1 METGDDAAVYRLTPE
16 LALIQTVD
24 YFTPIVDDPYSF
36 GAIAAANAFSDVY
49 AMGGRPL
56 LALNIVGF
64 PVGKLPNEVL
74 EKILRGGADKA
85 REAGALIVGGHSIDD
100 QEPKYGMA
108 VTGVIHP
115 EQVATNKDAKVGD
128 DLVLTKPLGMGIIST
143 AIKRGKAPQALID
156 KAVEIM
162 AALNRGAAEA
172 MNAVGADACTDIT
185 GFGLLGHL
193 YGMTRASGVGAKLKL
208 SKIPIL
214 PEVRDLALEG
224 CIPGGT
230 RKNFQF
236 LTEQGAVT
244 WDPAIDETN
253 RIILS
258 DAQTSGGLL
267 IAVPKN
273 RTQKL
278 VRLLEEKKTAA
289 AAVIGEIRKD
299 PEGRITVEP

>member
-1 METGDDAAVYRLTPE
+1 
-16 LALIQTVD
+16 
-24 YFTPIVDDPYSF
+24 
-36 GAIAAANAFSDVY
+36 
-49 AMGGRPL
+49 
-56 LALNIVGF
+56 
-64 PVGKLPNEVL
+64 
-74 EKILRGGADKA
+74 
-85 REAGALIVGGHSIDD
+85 
-100 QEPKYGMA
+100 
-108 VTGVIHP
+108 
-115 EQVATNKDAKVGD
+115 
-128 DLVLTKPLGMGIIST
+128 
-143 AIKRGKAPQALID
+143 
-156 KAVEIM
+156 
-162 AALNRGAAEA
+162 
-172 MNAVGADACTDIT
+172 
-185 GFGLLGHL
+185 
-193 YGMTRASGVGAKLKL
+193 MTRASGVGAKLKL

-267 IAVPKN
+267 IVLPKD
-273 RTQKL
+273 RTP
-278 VRLLEEKKTAA
+278 RLLQLLREKNTHA